1 MQEEIEISQ
10 EDLNN
15 ELKKREREEYYE
27 DKLLEL
33 KMKSFLDEYII
44 NHELSK
50 YKSELDELTKE
61 KESLLNKK
69 EILNQKISEIEEEN
83 NNYEDAINNLNE
95 QIAKAENDSKNLDNL
110 ILAQQKLEHDL
121 SNEENLV
128 NHILQTCSESFKKKI
143 YDICS
148 ENVNEAL
155 KLNNN
160 NNTEKIKEKKTQKK
174 NKKENT
180 RANKEETLNVL
191 DSETKLDNSNDE
203 DNNNEEA
210 DSQPLNVKLTYAD
223 FEPIKL
229 LGRGSF
235 GEVLLVR
242 LKANKKVYA
251 MKILNKKLLKIKK
264 QQTHTK
270 TERDLMVKI
279 NSPFI
284 VNIKS
289 AFQDISKLY
298 IVSEFMQGGDMFFHM
313 HDGRIVTFNNE
324 KARFYVMELVLA
336 LESLHKHNMVYR
348 DLKPENI
355 LLDAKGHVKL
365 TDFGLSKI
373 LENEEDKAFTICGTP
388 QYLAPEVIQKKGY
401 DKAVDWW
408 SLGCVMYEMLTGKIP
423 FAIKRGVKLNM
434 SIYEQ
439 GVNYPS
445 ILTNNAKDLIK
456 KLLILNPSERLGSGP
471 DGIEKVKNHPYFN
484 GVSWKDV
491 LQKKIRPPF
500 IPKLKD
506 DTDLKYFD
514 TMFTD
519 EPINGPQRKNTN
531 RDRDREPSNEYTG
544 FTYVTGS
551 VSNELMT
558 FAKVGDN
565 DSE

>member
-1 MQEEIEISQ
+1 MGCCQ
-10 EDLNN
+10 
-15 ELKKREREEYYE
+15 KKKPEH
-27 DKLLEL
+27 L
-33 KMKSFLDEYII
+33 
-44 NHELSK
+44 
-50 YKSELDELTKE
+50 
-61 KESLLNKK
+61 
-69 EILNQKISEIEEEN
+69 
-83 NNYEDAINNLNE
+83 
-95 QIAKAENDSKNLDNL
+95 LDN
-110 ILAQQKLEHDL
+110 
-121 SNEENLV
+121 
-128 NHILQTCSESFKKKI
+128 SEG
-143 YDICS
+143 
-148 ENVNEAL
+148 
-155 KLNNN
+155 
-160 NNTEKIKEKKTQKK
+160 
-174 NKKENT
+174 NKD
-180 RANKEETLNVL
+180 ETLNI
-191 DSETKLDNSNDE
+191 SEQETKLDNSHD
-203 DNNNEEA
+203 DDNEEEIDA
-210 DSQPLNVKLTYAD
+210 QHLNIKLTFAD

-251 MKILNKKLLKIKK
+251 MKILNKKILKIKK

-289 AFQDISKLY
+289 AFQDASKLY
-298 IVSEFMQGGDMFFHM
+298 IVSEFMQGGDMFFHL
-313 HDGRIVTFNNE
+313 HDGKIVTFNND
-324 KARFYVMELVLA
+324 KAKFYIMELVLA
-336 LESLHKHNMVYR
+336 LESLHKNNMVYR

-388 QYLAPEVIQKKGY
+388 QYLAPEVIKKKGY

-408 SLGCVMYEMLTGKIP
+408 SLGCVMFEMLTGKIP
-423 FAIKRGVKLNM
+423 FPIKRGVKLNM
-434 SIYEQ
+434 TIYEQ

-445 ILTNNAKDLIK
+445 ILTKNAKDLIQ

-471 DGIEKVKNHPYFN
+471 NGSENVKNHPYFK
-484 GVSWKDV
+484 GVIWKDV
-491 LQKKIRPPF
+491 LQKKIKPPF
-500 IPKLKD
+500 IPKLKN

-531 RDRDREPSNEYTG
+531 RERDRDREPSNEYTG
-544 FTYVTGS
+544 FTYVTNS

-558 FAKVGDN
+558 FAKDN
-565 DSE
+565 NDNETE